1 MTVVRLCALIS
12 TFFFALGAIA
22 PQSAMLE
29 RGYESTFLDIPSAQG
44 ALDHSRYLNQSAHYA
59 GTWGDHQ
66 AAIYMRDKLASY
78 GFTATLETFPAR
90 VDTPKKLQL
99 ELLSR
104 PRQRF
109 NLVEAADPGD
119 PDTGRADAGIPFNYG
134 SGDGDIIAPLTY
146 VNRGLEEDYA
156 LLERSNVTV
165 RGKIALIRYGAQFRG
180 LLAKRAQDH
189 GAAGVIFY
197 SDPKDDGFSRGPV
210 FPEGPYRPAAAVQRG
225 SVENAR
231 MGLPRLRI
239 PTLPVSATTATALL
253 SDMTGAGAPVSWD
266 GALSAPYALGQTKSS
281 VHLTVEMHRSIQ
293 TLWNTVGKLPGTI
306 PSQSVILGGH
316 RDAWVYGVTDNGSG
330 ISTLLEAAR
339 GLGYLHGTGWKPKR
353 TIVIAGFDAEEIGE
367 LGSIEYVRAHQN
379 ELRAGCIAYIN
390 ADENV
395 SGSQFGAT
403 GAAALAGDLIGAAR
417 SVTDPTTTHIALF
430 DRWLKDSRAQSHNR
444 YLTQPVVRT
453 PGGGS
458 DHESFLF
465 GLGTPIA
472 EVGFFGPLGVYHSA
486 YDDFK
491 FASTIADPQF
501 TLHRTAAQLLGLLA
515 LRLADSDGLPYR
527 FSPYV
532 PVLREGAAAIEATAL
547 GAGQHPEILGLRQAI
562 ERFAVAARAFDRNP
576 AAHDSSA
583 GLQAA
588 QLLDLQ
594 AYGAAGYAST
604 AFPKLSGAIAQNSP
618 AATNAAFAQVIAS
631 LDQAAG
637 LIR

>member
-1 MTVVRLCALIS
+1 
-12 TFFFALGAIA
+12 
-22 PQSAMLE
+22 MLE

-44 ALDHSRYLNQSAHYA
+44 ALDHSKYLNTSSHYA

-109 NLVEAADPGD
+109 ELKETMDPSD
-119 PDTGRADAGIPFNYG
+119 PDTGRADAGLPFNYG
-134 SGDGDIIAPLTY
+134 SGDGDIIARLIY
-146 VNRGLEEDYA
+146 VNYGLEEDYA
-156 LLERSNVTV
+156 LLEHSNLSV

-197 SDPKDDGFSRGPV
+197 SDPKDDGFARGPV
-210 FPEGPYRPAAAVQRG
+210 YPDGPYRPAAAVQRG

-231 MGLPRLRI
+231 MGLPQLRI
-239 PTLPVSATTATALL
+239 PTLPVSATTAAVLL
-253 SDMTGAGAPVSWD
+253 SDMTGAGAPASWD
-266 GALSAPYALGQTKSS
+266 GSLSAPYTLGQTRSD
-281 VHLTVEMHRSIQ
+281 VHLTVLMHRSIQ
-293 TLWNTVGKLPGTI
+293 TLWNTVGKLPGTT

-339 GLGYLHGTGWKPKR
+339 GLGYLHRTGWKPKR
-353 TIVIAGFDAEEIGE
+353 TIIIAGFDAEEIGE
-367 LGSIEYVRAHQN
+367 LGSMEFVRAHQT
-379 ELRAGCIAYIN
+379 ELREGCIAYIN

-395 SGSQFGAT
+395 SGSQFAAT
-403 GAAALAGDLIGAAR
+403 GAAALTADLIGAAG
-417 SVTDPTTTHIALF
+417 SISDPSTIHISLLE
-430 DRWLKDSRAQSHNR
+430 RWLKDSKAQTHNR
-444 YLTQPVVRT
+444 YLRQPVVRA

-465 GLGTPIA
+465 ELGTPVA

-486 YDDFK
+486 YDDLK
-491 FASTIADPQF
+491 FATTIADPQF
-501 TLHRTAAQLLGLLA
+501 TLHRTTAQLLGLIA

-532 PVLREGAAAIEATAL
+532 PVLREGAAAIEATAIS
-547 GAGQHPEILGLRQAI
+547 AGQHPDVRTLRLAI
-562 ERFAVAARAFDRNP
+562 ERFAVASRAFDRNP
-576 AAHDSSA
+576 AAHDPHA
-583 GLQAA
+583 TLQAA
-588 QLLDLQ
+588 QLIDLQ

-604 AFPKLSGAIAQNSP
+604 AFPKLAVAIAQNNP
-618 AATNAAFAQVIAS
+618 GVTDAAFAQTISS
-631 LDQAAG
+631 LNRAAA
-637 LIR
+637 LLR

>member
-1 MTVVRLCALIS
+1 
-12 TFFFALGAIA
+12 
-22 PQSAMLE
+22 MLE

-44 ALDHSRYLNQSAHYA
+44 ALDEARYLNTSSHYA

-109 NLVEAADPGD
+109 ELKETTDPSD
-119 PDTGRADAGIPFNYG
+119 PDTGRSDAGLPFNYG
-134 SGDGDIIAPLTY
+134 SGDGDVIAPLTY
-146 VNRGLEEDYA
+146 VNRGLDEDYA
-156 LLERSNVTV
+156 VLEAAKVSV

-197 SDPKDDGFSRGPV
+197 SDPKDDGFARGPV
-210 FPEGPYRPAAAVQRG
+210 FPDGPYRPAAAVQRG

-231 MGLPRLRI
+231 MGLPQLRI
-239 PTLPVSATTATALL
+239 PSLPVSATTASALL
-253 SDMTGAGAPVSWD
+253 SDMTGAGAPPSWD
-266 GALSAPYALGQTKSS
+266 GALSAPYALGQTKSN
-281 VHLTVEMHRSIQ
+281 VHLSVLMHRSIQ
-293 TLWNTVGKLPGTI
+293 TLWNTVGKLPGTT

-339 GLGYLHGTGWKPKR
+339 GLGYLHRTGWKPKR
-353 TIVIAGFDAEEIGE
+353 TIIIAGFDAEEIGE

-379 ELRAGCIAYIN
+379 ELREGCIAYVN

-403 GAAALAGDLIGAAR
+403 GAAALTADLIGAAR
-417 SVTDPTTTHIALF
+417 TISDPSTTGIPLF
-430 DRWLKDSRAQSHNR
+430 DRWLKDSKAESHNR
-444 YLTQPVVRT
+444 YLTLPTVHT

-465 GLGTPIA
+465 ELGTPVA

-486 YDDFK
+486 YDDLK
-491 FASTIADPQF
+491 FARTIADPQF
-501 TLHRTAAQLLGLLA
+501 TLHRTAAQLLGLIA
-515 LRLADSDGLPYR
+515 LRLADSEALPYR
-527 FSPYV
+527 FSPYA
-532 PVLREGAAAIEATAL
+532 PVLREGAAAIEATAIS
-547 GAGQHPEILGLRQAI
+547 AGQHPDVRALRLAI
-562 ERFAVAARAFDRNP
+562 ERFAVASRSFDRNP
-576 AAHDSSA
+576 AAHA
-583 GLQAA
+583 AIAVLQAA
-588 QLLDLQ
+588 QLVDLQ
-594 AYGAAGYAST
+594 AYGAVGYAST
-604 AFPKLSGAIAQNSP
+604 AFPKLTVAIAQNNPSV
-618 AATNAAFAQVIAS
+618 TNAAFAQAIDS
-631 LDQAAG
+631 LDRAAG
-637 LIR
+637 LLR